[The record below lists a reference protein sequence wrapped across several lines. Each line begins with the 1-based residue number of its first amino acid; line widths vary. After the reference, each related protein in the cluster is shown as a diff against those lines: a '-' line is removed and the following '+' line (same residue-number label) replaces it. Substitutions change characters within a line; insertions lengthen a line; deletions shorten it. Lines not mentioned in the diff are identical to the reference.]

1 MLSQFSVSNFRS
13 IKNTITL
20 DMQATNITELED
32 KLIPSQLDEKLLP
45 LAVIYGPNGG
55 GKSNVLQA
63 MGALLDKVIV
73 PIDLTMNA
81 SQGKRRQYSDQD
93 IVPFAFDR
101 KMKSEPTCFE
111 IYFQA
116 ELAEYCYELQLF
128 NDEVVFESLRRIKYS
143 TKKLSK
149 LFTRT
154 SEKTEL
160 VGDFQKLKITDTLS
174 AYLPLLSYLAITNLK
189 NPIVKDVIDWFRSKI
204 TFVNYGNPIQEL
216 QIAISRSESVKKLV
230 LEMLKEMDVDIVDFR
245 TEERPDNAIEV
256 FTKHRIG
263 DDYIELTLR
272 DESSGTKKLFG
283 LLPVIATS
291 LLNGGVLIIDE
302 LDAKLHP
309 MLLKYILGLYN
320 DPQINQK
327 HSQLIFTSHD
337 LTTMNNEVFRRDEI
351 WFVAKGEEQNSNLY
365 SLADFKEVRK
375 DAQYAKQY
383 LEGKY
388 GADPYLKRII
398 EWGELNN
405 EKAL

>member
-13 IKNTITL
+13 IKDTITL

-63 MGALLDKVIV
+63 MGALLGKVIV
-73 PIDLTMNA
+73 PIELTINA
-81 SQGKRRQYSDQD
+81 SQGNKRHYSDQD

-116 ELAEYCYELQLF
+116 ELAEYCYELKLL
-128 NDEVVFESLRRIKYS
+128 NDEVVFESLRRLKYS
-143 TKKLSK
+143 TKRPSK

-154 SEKTEL
+154 NETTNL
-160 VGDFQKLKITDTLS
+160 MGDFKEIKISDALS
-174 AYLPLLSYLAITNLK
+174 SNLPLLSYLAITNLK
-189 NPIVKDVIDWFRSKI
+189 NPIIKDVIDWFRSKI
-204 TFVNYGNPIQEL
+204 MFVNCGNPIQEL

-230 LEMLKEMDVDIVDFR
+230 LEMLKEMNVDIVDFR

-365 SLADFKEVRK
+365 SLADFKAVRK

-388 GADPYLKRII
+388 GADSNLKNFIKWCDYWR
-398 EWGELNN
+398 E
-405 EKAL
+405 

>member
-189 NPIVKDVIDWFRSKI
+189 NPIIKDVIDWFRSKI
-204 TFVNYGNPIQEL
+204 MFVNCGNPIQEL

-230 LEMLKEMDVDIVDFR
+230 LEMLKEMNVDIVDFR

-365 SLADFKEVRK
+365 SLADFKAVRK

-388 GADPYLKRII
+388 GADSNLKNFIKWCDYWR
-398 EWGELNN
+398 E
-405 EKAL
+405 

>member
-245 TEERPDNAIEV
+245 TEERPDNNIEV

-302 LDAKLHP
+302 LDAKLHL

-365 SLADFKEVRK
+365 SLADFKAVRK

-388 GADPYLKRII
+388 GADSNLKNFIKWCDYWR
-398 EWGELNN
+398 E
-405 EKAL
+405 